1 VDATPILHGIRIIDL
16 TTLLPGPFCTQ
27 VLADL
32 GAEVIKIERPGGG
45 DGARVIS
52 PGAFAALNRG
62 KRSVMLDLRQ
72 EADRARLLDLIPTAD
87 VFIEQFR
94 PGVVDRL
101 GVGYDTLAA
110 LNPRLIYC
118 SLSGYGQHGPARD
131 LPGHDINYLGVVGA
145 LDLPDGEAGLPRH
158 YAMIPMADMG
168 GALFA
173 ANAILAALYRRATD
187 PDGAGAYLDVSLAGA
202 ALALMAGKLADARL
216 IGNNVRLGLA
226 GGAYR
231 AFLTQ
236 DGRALTIGCIEEPFW
251 QRLCQALGHA
261 DWAAEPRW
269 ANYALR
275 TLGAAELDG
284 LLAEEFKQRPRDE
297 WLTLLRAA
305 DVPVAPVNLPT
316 EVEHDPYV
324 VATGL
329 LLADDASEPPL
340 RAVRYPVGMPGL
352 VAPPGV
358 DDPRRAPALG
368 EYNAQLVGGAEPT
381 PSAEERGE

>member
-1 VDATPILHGIRIIDL
+1 MDETPVLHGVRVIDL

-27 VLADL
+27 MLADL
-32 GAEVIKIERPGGG
+32 GAEVIKVERPDGG
-45 DGARVIS
+45 DGARTIS
-52 PGAFAALNRG
+52 PGTFAALNRG
-62 KRSVMLDLRQ
+62 KRSLALDLRQ
-72 EADRARLLDLIPTAD
+72 DGDRERLLALVPSAD

-101 GVGYDTLAA
+101 GVGYQTLAA

-158 YAMIPMADMG
+158 HAMIPMADMA

-173 ANAILAALYRRATD
+173 ANAILGALYRRATD
-187 PDGAGAYLDVSLAGA
+187 PEGRGAYLDASLAGA
-202 ALALMAGKLADARL
+202 ALALMAGKLADARR

-231 AFLTQ
+231 AFLAQ

-251 QRLCQALGHA
+251 QRLCHALGHPE
-261 DWAAEPRW
+261 WGSEPRW
-269 ANYALR
+269 ATYALR
-275 TLGAAELDG
+275 SLGAAELDG
-284 LLAEEFKQRPRDE
+284 LLAEEFRQRPRAE

-305 DVPVAPVNLPT
+305 DVPVAVVNLPT
-316 EVEHDPYV
+316 EVERDPYV
-324 VATGL
+324 VATDL
-329 LLADDASEPPL
+329 LLADDASETPL

-352 VAPPGV
+352 VAPAGTA
-358 DDPRRAPALG
+358 DARRAPALG
-368 EYNAQLVGGAEPT
+368 EYNAHLFGPT
-381 PSAEERGE
+381 EREPSAEERDA

>member
-1 VDATPILHGIRIIDL
+1 MDETPVLQGVRVIDL

-27 VLADL
+27 MLADL
-32 GAEVIKIERPGGG
+32 GAEVIKVERREGG
-45 DGARVIS
+45 DGARTIS

-62 KRSVMLDLRQ
+62 KRSLALDLRQ
-72 EADRARLLDLIPTAD
+72 EGDRARLLSLIPTAD

-101 GVGYDTLAA
+101 GVGYQTLAT

-145 LDLPDGEAGLPRH
+145 LDLPDGETGLPRH
-158 YAMIPMADMG
+158 YAMIPMADMA

-173 ANAILAALYRRATD
+173 ANAILAALYRRATN
-187 PDGAGAYLDVSLAGA
+187 PKVGGAYLDASLAGA
-202 ALALMAGKLADARL
+202 ALALMAGKLADAQR

-231 AFLTQ
+231 AFLAQ

-251 QRLCQALGHA
+251 QRLCQALGHPE
-261 DWAAEPRW
+261 WLGEPRW
-269 ANYALR
+269 ATYALR
-275 TLGAAELDG
+275 TLDAAALDA
-284 LLAEEFKQRPRDE
+284 LLAEEFVRRSREE
-297 WLTLLRAA
+297 WLALLRAA
-305 DVPVAPVNLPT
+305 DLPVAPVNLPT
-316 EVEHDPYV
+316 EVERDPYV
-324 VATGL
+324 AATGL

-358 DDPRRAPALG
+358 NDHRRAPALG
-368 EYNAQLVGGAEPT
+368 EYNAQLFGATEQA
-381 PSAEERGE
+381 PSAEE